1 MARPK
6 GSRDAGYADR
16 RAALLRRLAERLAL
30 MDGARQSLSQL
41 AVAAGVSIPTLKYY
55 FGSRDAVVG
64 AVLADCRRRGEP
76 FMNSAAAAPEC
87 GLRQSVHQF
96 LAGFSGGLMHA
107 PVGDVM
113 AFALVEGLLSRSVG
127 PVAAAE
133 VLDPAADALE
143 ARLAAHVRRGEMA
156 AGVDL
161 RHAALMLLSPVIV
174 AALHQKHLCG
184 AAGRPLDIAAL
195 CDSLA
200 DGFAA
205 AYALEP
211 SSAMAS

>member
-16 RAALLRRLAERLAL
+16 RASLLRRLADRLARF
-30 MDGARQSLSQL
+30 DGARPSLSQL
-41 AVAAGVSIPTLKYY
+41 AVAAGVTIPTLKYY
-55 FGSRDAVVG
+55 FGGRDAVVD
-64 AVLADCRRRGEP
+64 AVLLDCRRRGEP
-76 FMNSAAAAPEC
+76 FMQAAAAAPDG
-87 GLRQSVHQF
+87 GLRASVQDF
-96 LAGFSGGLMHA
+96 LIGFSGGLMRA

-113 AFALVEGLLSRSVG
+113 AFALVEGLLSRSLG
-127 PVAAAE
+127 PRVAAE

-143 ARLAAHVRRGEMA
+143 ARLSAHVARGEMTA
-156 AGVDL
+156 SVDL

-184 AAGRPLDIAAL
+184 SAGRPLDMDAL

-205 AYALEP
+205 AYAVAP
-211 SSAMAS
+211 SSPDAS